1 MDNLQSTP
9 VMKHT
14 AILLSAFAALSLP
27 VDAVTLLGVT
37 ANNRLVSFDSSA
49 PATFLTD
56 FAITGLKAS
65 DGVTADPSAVLV
77 NLAWNSDNNSHY
89 GIDTNGNFY
98 SVSQA
103 GVATVIDSTF
113 TPTGFNAGFAYD
125 SFTQKFLF
133 ASDDAESVLIGT
145 SGART
150 NNPALVY
157 GAGDANFGTA
167 PKIFGAG
174 IDTDFGTSYF
184 VDADLDIL
192 ASSLDPNFSELLTI
206 GGLGLDVVSFGGLT
220 VDAEGV
226 LWGTLSTDGLTSS
239 LYSINTST
247 GAATLAAG
255 FGAGVGM
262 ESIAQVP
269 EPSRALLLGLAAA
282 GFVFRRRRVA
292 VA

>member
-14 AILLSAFAALSLP
+14 AILLGAFAALSLP

-157 GAGDANFGTA
+157 GAGDAKFGTA

-239 LYSINTST
+239 LYSINTTT

-269 EPSRALLLGLAAA
+269 EPSRALLLGLAGA
-282 GFVFRRRRVA
+282 GLLFRRRRVA